1 MKSQIYSH
9 PKTIISGLLLAATL
23 AACGAPANQSYDTQ
37 AGLAPAAM
45 PAAPAAAEMSKAG
58 APAMDQATKPNGPAP
73 AAPGAPRMIIRNA
86 NLTLIV
92 ADVPGALASISQV
105 ARDYNGYIVSSNS
118 SISDRMTRANV
129 NLRVDSARLDDALA
143 RLRAL
148 AIEVRNEN
156 ISGDDVSAEFSD
168 LGAQLANLESAA
180 AQLQKIMDQAAKTED
195 VLNVF
200 KTLTEMRGQI
210 DQIKGRMKF
219 LSQSAALSSISLELI
234 PDAAA
239 KPVEPPVWRPLGTI
253 NKAIEALLRSTR
265 TLIDGALYFGI
276 AVLPILLVVI
286 GLPLLLIMAAG
297 RALRNRK
304 PKAAPA
310 TPAAPVAPVAP
321 TANKP
326 DAQ

>member
-1 MKSQIYSH
+1 
-9 PKTIISGLLLAATL
+9 
-23 AACGAPANQSYDTQ
+23 
-37 AGLAPAAM
+37 
-45 PAAPAAAEMSKAG
+45 
-58 APAMDQATKPNGPAP
+58 
-73 AAPGAPRMIIRNA
+73 
-86 NLTLIV
+86 
-92 ADVPGALASISQV
+92 
-105 ARDYNGYIVSSNS
+105 
-118 SISDRMTRANV
+118 MTRANV

-253 NKAIEALLRSTR
+253 NRAVEALMRSTR
-265 TLIDGALYFGI
+265 TLIDAAIYFGI
-276 AVLPILLVVI
+276 AVLPILLVVF
-286 GLPLLLIMAAG
+286 GLPLLLIIAVA

-304 PKAAPA
+304 PKAVK
-310 TPAAPVAPVAP
+310 AAPVAPAANKP